1 MAVAEKTSACPLC
14 GGAIG
19 VGDKECGNCHA
30 TQQWQDYARAID
42 FGRKRFAEW
51 RLRGYIGEENLKRM
65 DQLLV
70 AARQSI
76 PPAVKE
82 SRPFPADTGLP
93 SRTGCWRCGRPVAG
107 FYSYCNTCGAPLRTG
122 ADALRYLAYVSH
134 QITRASAVQLG
145 LAQAHACAA
154 AVRGHLQAT
163 RAVLEQ
169 RRLSA
174 IQLASERLSHLR
186 DMKSGAESTERGPA
200 APDAVGAIEVPRHI
214 AAPPPL
220 PTADHPA
227 AAARR
232 SILEILL
239 DPRSIQWLLASGGA
253 LLVVGLVIWLASLGV
268 FKNTLVVATCL
279 GAGTLVVLG
288 GGCAIVRLTRH
299 QLAGR
304 ALALLACL
312 VMPLNLWFY
321 HAHGLVTLEGHLW
334 LAALVCCVL
343 YGAAAAVLEDPVFVY
358 VLMGGV
364 AMTGCLILAD
374 LHKLM
379 QVAAPS
385 TLLVALGLISLH
397 AERAFA
403 VGDGPFSRK
412 QFGMA
417 CFWSAQALL
426 GAGLLLLLGAQLA
439 GWIPMGMSWLD
450 QRPTIVTDPTQ
461 RLLAIGLVLAG
472 AYAYLYS
479 DLVVRRVGVYVYISA
494 FMLLWAELL
503 VIDLTSLTHHPSGL
517 IGILAITS
525 LAVNLVQAIV
535 VGRVASESSSKL
547 ARPLPTLGL
556 LLSSVPVLLGVILH
570 ARATRV
576 DFYNV
581 WPYSVTWAYVGA
593 MVLTAICCRISA
605 FLHEHS
611 MPRLAAAYLAATA
624 AATLVGAA
632 GLLSMLGLK
641 AWPVQS
647 PLLMVIPILYLL
659 ASRLYQGRP
668 SQRPLA
674 EVAHGATVLLLLSVL
689 FSALNL
695 SQRVEPVVGLQTNLL
710 LSLFCAEAAVFYA
723 AAAILYGGGRS
734 VYLATAMACG
744 AVWQLLNFWSLRAE
758 YYCVTFAV
766 LGTVLLAAYRLAAW
780 ERVARPALVVAAFRC
795 ANALMSI
802 SFVAAA
808 LMTLSRLALD
818 HTDWP
823 LAILLAVFSLLGL
836 LAAGLVEH
844 SGFRRWYVA
853 VAIAEAAL
861 TFITVQKQIHLSP
874 WQNIELFCVAVGLIL
889 LTFGYG
895 LWYREQDSQSDAASF
910 CLLFGSLLAGV
921 PLAIAAITNRFW
933 YDISLMDEMGLATV
947 SVLMFVTGFMCR
959 LRATTLVAGSLLA
972 VHLAMLLVFAGMRAQ
987 LAVGVYLAIGGGA
1000 IFALGVLLS
1009 IYRDRLLA
1017 LPQRIRHHEG
1027 VFGVLAWR

>member
-1 MAVAEKTSACPLC
+1 MAAAEKISACPLC
-14 GGAIG
+14 GGAVGI
-19 VGDKECGNCHA
+19 GDKECGTCHA
-30 TQQWQDYARAID
+30 TPQWQDYARAVD
-42 FGRKRFAEW
+42 FARKRFAAC
-51 RLRGYIGEENLKRM
+51 RQRGYIGEENLTRM

-76 PPAVKE
+76 PTAVKE
-82 SRPFPADTGLP
+82 GRPFPADTGLP
-93 SRTGCWRCGRPVAG
+93 SRTTCWRCGRPVAG
-107 FYSYCNTCGAPLRTG
+107 FYSYCNTCGAPLGAG
-122 ADALRYLAYVSH
+122 ADALRYLAYVSN
-134 QITRASAVQLG
+134 QITRASAVQLT

-154 AVRGHLQAT
+154 DVRGHVQAT

-169 RRLSA
+169 GRLSA
-174 IQLASERLSHLR
+174 SQLASERLSHLR
-186 DMKSGAESTERGPA
+186 EMKSGAVSAEPGPA
-200 APDAVGAIEVPRHI
+200 APDAVGAVQVPRHI
-214 AAPPPL
+214 ATPPPL
-220 PTADHPA
+220 PTADPPA
-227 AAARR
+227 APRR

-239 DPRSIQWLLASGGA
+239 DPRSIQWLLASGGV

-288 GGCAIVRLTRH
+288 GGCAIVKLTRH

-343 YGAAAAVLEDPVFVY
+343 YAMAAAILEDPVFVY

-403 VGDGPFSRK
+403 EGEGPFSRK

-517 IGILAITS
+517 IGILALTS
-525 LAVNLVQAIV
+525 LAVNLVQVIV
-535 VGRVASESSSKL
+535 LGRGASESSSKL

-556 LLSSVPVLLGVILH
+556 LLSSVPVLLGIILH
-570 ARATRV
+570 MRATRL
-576 DFYNV
+576 DFYHV

-593 MVLTAICCRISA
+593 MALTAICCRVSA
-605 FLHEHS
+605 YLHERS

-632 GLLSMLGLK
+632 GLLSMWGLK

-647 PLLMVIPILYLL
+647 PLLMVIPILYLV
-659 ASRLYQGRP
+659 ASRLYDGRP

-674 EVAHGATVLLLLSVL
+674 EVAHGATVLLLLSVA

-695 SQRVEPVVGLQTNLL
+695 TQRVEPVVGLQTNLL
-710 LSLFCAEAAVFYA
+710 LSLFCAEAAIFYA
-723 AAAILYGGGRS
+723 AAAILYSGGTN

-744 AVWQLLNFWSLRAE
+744 AVWQLLNFWSVRAE

-780 ERVARPALVVAAFRC
+780 ERVARPALVLAAFRC

-818 HTDWP
+818 HTDWS

-836 LAAGLVEH
+836 LAAGIVAH

-895 LWYREQDSQSDAASF
+895 LWYREQESQSDAASF

-921 PLAIAAITNRFW
+921 PLAIAAIVNRFW
-933 YDISLMDEMGLATV
+933 YDISLIDELGLATV
-947 SVLMFVTGFMCR
+947 SILMFVTGFLCR
-959 LRATTLVAGSLLA
+959 LRATTLVGGSLLA
-972 VHLAMLLVFAGMRAQ
+972 IHLAMLLVFAGMRAQ
-987 LAVGVYLAIGGGA
+987 LAVGVYLAIGGA
-1000 IFALGVLLS
+1000 VIFALGVLLS

>member
-1 MAVAEKTSACPLC
+1 MSVAAATSACPLC
-14 GGAIG
+14 GGSVG
-19 VGDKECGNCHA
+19 VGDKECAHCHA
-30 TQQWQDYARAID
+30 APQWQDYARAVD
-42 FGRKRFAEW
+42 FAQKAFAGW
-51 RLRGYIGEENLKRM
+51 RQRGIIGQSNYERM
-65 DQLLV
+65 NKVLLGV
-70 AARQSI
+70 RQSI
-76 PPAVKE
+76 AAAVQE
-82 SRPFPADTGLP
+82 ARPFPSDTGLP
-93 SRTGCWRCGRPVAG
+93 PQTACWRCGRPVAG
-107 FYSYCNTCGAPLRTG
+107 FYSYCSTCGAPLGSG
-122 ADALRYLAYVSH
+122 ADTLRYLAYVSNE
-134 QITRASAVQLG
+134 ITRASAIELT

-154 AVRGHLQAT
+154 DVRGHLYAL
-163 RAVLEQ
+163 RAELE
-169 RRLSA
+169 RGRLSA
-174 IQLASERLSHLR
+174 DQLASERLSRLR
-186 DMKSGAESTERGPA
+186 DLKAGAAPAESAPA
-200 APDAVGAIEVPRHI
+200 APQAPVAVQSPRI
-214 AAPPPL
+214 VSPPPL
-220 PTADHPA
+220 PPAKGPTAVP
-227 AAARR
+227 RR

-239 DPRSIQWLLASGGA
+239 DPRSIQWLLASGGV

-321 HAHGLVTLEGHLW
+321 HAHGLLTLEGHLW

-343 YGAAAAVLEDPVFVY
+343 YAMAAAVLQDPVFVY
-358 VLMGGV
+358 VLMAGV
-364 AMTGCLILAD
+364 AMTGCMILAD

-403 VGDGPFSRK
+403 EGDGPFSRK

-439 GWIPMGMSWLD
+439 GWIPMTVSWLD
-450 QRPTIVTDPTQ
+450 QRPSIVTDPTQ
-461 RLLAIGLVLAG
+461 RLLAVGLVLAG

-503 VIDLTSLTHHPSGL
+503 VIDLTKLTNHPSGL
-517 IGILAITS
+517 IGILALTS

-535 VGRVASESSSKL
+535 FRRPASESSSKL

-556 LLSSVPVLLGVILH
+556 LLASMPVLLGIVLH
-570 ARATRV
+570 MRATRL

-581 WPYSVTWAYVGA
+581 WPYSVTWAYVAA
-593 MVLTAICCRISA
+593 MALTAICCRISA
-605 FLHEHS
+605 YLYEHS
-611 MPRLAAAYLAATA
+611 MPRLAAGYLAATA
-624 AATLVGAA
+624 AATLVGVA

-674 EVAHGATVLLLLSVL
+674 EVAHGATVLLLFSVL

-695 SQRVEPVVGLQTNLL
+695 AQRVEPVVGLQTNLL
-710 LSLFCAEAAVFYA
+710 LSLFCAEAAIFYA

-744 AVWQLLNFWSLRAE
+744 AVWQLLNFWSVRAE

-780 ERVARPALVVAAFRC
+780 ERLARPALVVAAFRC
-795 ANALMSI
+795 ANAMMSV

-808 LMTLSRLALD
+808 LMTLSRLAID
-818 HTDWP
+818 HTDWS
-823 LAILLAVFSLLGL
+823 LAILLAVFSLLAL
-836 LAAGLVEH
+836 LAAGIVQH
-844 SGFRRWYVA
+844 SGFRRWYVT

-861 TFITVQKQIHLSP
+861 TFITVQKQMHFSP
-874 WQNIELFCVAVGLIL
+874 WQNMEMFCVAVGVIL
-889 LTFGYG
+889 LAIGYG
-895 LWYREQDSQSDAASF
+895 LWYREQDSQSEGASF

-921 PLAIAAITNRFW
+921 PLAIAAIVNRFG
-933 YDISLMDEMGLATV
+933 YEISLMDELGLATV
-947 SVLMFVTGFMCR
+947 SILMFVTGFMCR
-959 LRATTLVAGSLLA
+959 LRATTLVGGSLL
-972 VHLAMLLVFAGMRAQ
+972 VIHLAMLLVFAGMRAQ
-987 LAVGVYLAIGGGA
+987 LAVGIYLAIGGSV
-1000 IFALGVLLS
+1000 IFASGVLLS

-1017 LPQRIRHHEG
+1017 LPQRIKHHEG